1 MVESPLH
8 EGPRQCVHCREAI
21 TWSAQRAGWPGRRWS
36 ERRRRVQNLRCRVLH
51 LMKAQEVGL
60 LPFAELGLSPPKL
73 AIRLR
78 HRHAFTGPGA
88 NRGGFKF
95 RDHAQDVEQQLSNRV
110 MGIVD
115 TASYVEDYA
124 HAREFVG
131 NIPCVRQGPCQPV
144 KFGDNGGVA
153 VAARSHGLFQTG
165 PVSFSAGKSVVD
177 VDHLVVNSQGMESMT
192 LGGEVLTAGRAAG
205 ITDGHDWAV
214 AYKAP
219 SPGINSGGVYGNPA
233 LAETRRFGESRWA
246 APARPMDDRLTAR
259 EPRLAGNFE
268 SIAGLPSI
276 SIASDRQ

>member
-1 MVESPLH
+1 MVP
-8 EGPRQCVHCREAI
+8 GCAF
-21 TWSAQRAGWPGRRWS
+21 SAWK
-36 ERRRRVQNLRCRVLH
+36 RCRGRLSALDGPVDGGASDAEEFRISVVVCST
-51 LMKAQEVGL
+51 LMQAQEVGL
-60 LPFAELGLSPPKL
+60 LPFTELGLSTRKL
-73 AIRLR
+73 ALRLR

-95 RDHAQDVEQQLSNRV
+95 RDHAQDVEPQLSNRV

-124 HAREFVG
+124 LAREFVG
-131 NIPCVRQGPCQPV
+131 NIPCVRQGPGHPV
-144 KFGDNGGVA
+144 KFGDNEGVA
-153 VAARSHGLFQTG
+153 VAARRQGFFQAG

-205 ITDGHDWAV
+205 ITDGHDWAL

-233 LAETRRFGESRWA
+233 LAETRRFGES
-246 APARPMDDRLTAR
+246 
-259 EPRLAGNFE
+259 
-268 SIAGLPSI
+268 
-276 SIASDRQ
+276 